1 MFIQA
6 TLNGLLLGGIYGIAT
21 VGFSMVWG
29 GMGIINLAHTAFI
42 MIGAYITFVLFAHF
56 GMDPLATLPLS
67 MVALFVVGYVL
78 QAAVMNRILDA
89 GLLLSLVIS
98 FGVNLAIVDLFN
110 LLFTSDV
117 RAVNVSYA
125 AFSLDWA
132 GTSIP
137 LVRLITAALAVGLGL
152 ALFAVVRRTRIG
164 QAIVATALDREVSS
178 LMGLNPLRI
187 YALTAG
193 VGAALAGATGSL
205 ASMIF
210 PVTPAMGA
218 AFLGAIFV
226 ITVLGGIGSV
236 EGSIVA
242 GFAYGLAQSWAAL
255 LLGPSSEDLVAFVLF
270 LIVLVVR
277 PQGLFGRRF
286 FGEQL

>member
-1 MFIQA
+1 
-6 TLNGLLLGGIYGIAT
+6 
-21 VGFSMVWG
+21 
-29 GMGIINLAHTAFI
+29 
-42 MIGAYITFVLFAHF
+42 
-56 GMDPLATLPLS
+56 